1 MWVKQPS
8 PGGASVTKET
18 PNEWTEE
25 LDGWAA
31 DFEAFH
37 ARFAHLFARREPR
50 QQAAKYM
57 RGLMSDVR
65 RKNGWQLAEVVGDE
79 RPDVTQRLLYH
90 AKWDADRCAAGYVVV
105 DAGSGRRHA
114 LYR

>member
-1 MWVKQPS
+1 MTIEIPK
-8 PGGASVTKET
+8 
-18 PNEWTEE
+18 EWTEE
-25 LDGWAA
+25 LDSWST

-37 ARFAHLFARREPR
+37 ASFAHLFARREPR

-79 RPDVTQRLLYH
+79 RPDATQRLLYH
-90 AKWDADRCAAGYVVV
+90 AKWDADSRASRSWPWKCW
-105 DAGSGRRHA
+105 SMPGRRVC
-114 LYR
+114 RCVG